1 MFTCQFSWYGKMK
14 WIGGAMVGVSPEF
27 DFALYSLTFLSRV
40 RNPVYQFGSDRV
52 RVKCYSIANGKIGT
66 CYPILL

>member
-1 MFTCQFSWYGKMK
+1 
-14 WIGGAMVGVSPEF
+14 MVGVSPEF

-52 RVKCYSIANGKIGT
+52 QVKCYSIANGKIGT